1 MQNMEII
8 QELKAR
14 GFDRVEILDG
24 KACGISEQ
32 RLILCFISYEADDAD
47 ASKKCRDAVI
57 HAYYPVSQQAYR
69 AAREFAERCRE
80 DGLQIRLANEIHIKR
95 ILNRL
100 PFLRRGRNTLSFLP
114 EAGSRFHVQIL
125 TSEED
130 LPVTAEMEA
139 EEHQIACG
147 SCRKCMEAC
156 PGHAITENGFER
168 ERCLRFW
175 MMNGKMPPE
184 ETAERMGNRLLGCD
198 DCEACCPMNRTGG
211 SAEEEQTQGRAPATV
226 PLKNLIEGDHHDA
239 LAEKIGRN
247 YAIPNRVLTQACL
260 IAGSLG
266 RTDLTGALEKLQNQS
281 ASPAVREAAEWAVS
295 RLKCEQKLNL

>member
-175 MMNGKMPPE
+175 MMNGRIPPE
-184 ETAERMGNRLLGCD
+184 DLAYRMGNRLIGCD
-198 DCEACCPMNRTGG
+198 DCEACCPMNP
-211 SAEEEQTQGRAPATV
+211 PAAGQAHPV
-226 PLKNLIEGDHHDA
+226 PLRPLLRKLDYDQ
-239 LAEKIGRN
+239 LAEQIGYN

-260 IAGSLG
+260 IAGNMG
-266 RTDLTGALEKLQNQS
+266 RSDLEAELKRLERESGSAAVKQAARLALRRMAENAEKT
-281 ASPAVREAAEWAVS
+281 
-295 RLKCEQKLNL
+295 